1 MPNYC
6 KSEKSCAEKVCES
19 VNKTLVS
26 YERCPDSSCQSSIFY
41 RFGHSYPSC
50 KSTNCAERHNNVG
63 TISIVYLNIHC
74 AGKLQHSGNHFYSKK
89 LSFYSYMSIWLKFI
103 AYVSANITSSF
114 YTANSARICDRVD
127 NTCTCSATTEKC
139 TGEAICNIEGTCQ
152 GKYDKYSKC
161 QPWPGKWKACSVLL
175 VFHIKVFYLP
185 TLSLLLIPYFSF
197 SYINK
202 FF

>member
-26 YERCPDSSCQSSIFY
+26 YERCSDSSCQTPIFY
-41 RFGHSYPSC
+41 QFGQSSSSC
-50 KSTNCAERHNNVG
+50 RLTNCDEAHNNVG
-63 TISIVYLNIHC
+63 TVSIVYHNIHC
-74 AGKLQHSGNHFYSKK
+74 AGKLQHSGNHFYSIYI
-89 LSFYSYMSIWLKFI
+89 FIHVNMIKFMT
-103 AYVSANITSSF
+103 YVSANITSSF

-152 GKYDKYSKC
+152 GKYDKYSKY
-161 QPWPGKWKACSVLL
+161 QPSPEK
-175 VFHIKVFYLP
+175 
-185 TLSLLLIPYFSF
+185 
-197 SYINK
+197 
-202 FF
+202 